1 MRFTREAYHRM
12 VEAGLLTSDDPVELL
27 DGEIVFRS
35 PIGRRHTAITDRLN
49 SFFAPR
55 AAGRFI
61 SRVQGPIA
69 LSDVSEPEPDFMLL
83 RHRDDFYAE
92 QDAGPADVALLV
104 EVADSSL
111 AKDLDAKLKLY
122 AAAGIQEYW
131 VVDVRGRSLTIH
143 REPERSDR
151 AYASVTRAAAPQ
163 TVAAGALPEHP
174 LDLAWL
180 LP

>member
-1 MRFTREAYHRM
+1 M
-12 VEAGLLTSDDPVELL
+12 
-27 DGEIVFRS
+27 
-35 PIGRRHTAITDRLN
+35 
-49 SFFAPR
+49 
-55 AAGRFI
+55 
-61 SRVQGPIA
+61 
-69 LSDVSEPEPDFMLL
+69 
-83 RHRDDFYAE
+83 RDDFYAE

-131 VVDVRGRSLTIH
+131 VVDVRGRTLTIH

-163 TVAAGALPEHP
+163 TVTAGVLTEHP